1 MIRYKDKHSSHAEGM
16 SYGIYDTGRERAEQP
31 LWNDRQGQNAAG
43 QILDASNRETLT
55 MLVQDGKDNIDEKK
69 QIQKILKDNKLI
81 NEDLKG
87 IEIDFNF

>member
-1 MIRYKDKHSSHAEGM
+1 MKPYS
-16 SYGIYDTGRERAEQP
+16 
-31 LWNDRQGQNAAG
+31 DRLSFSRKNQTNSPVS
-43 QILDASNRETLT
+43 DA
-55 MLVQDGKDNIDEKK
+55 QK

>member
-1 MIRYKDKHSSHAEGM
+1 MLKAQD
-16 SYGIYDTGRERAEQP
+16 
-31 LWNDRQGQNAAG
+31 AAG

-55 MLVQDGKDNIDEKK
+55 MLVQDGKDNIDEKTKEEQEEQEKVKEEKEEKQEKVDEQK